1 MVLYSKK
8 LSYIW
13 NDENVFGYLLQVNH
27 EKCKSVL
34 HVEFNNVEVQ
44 LSEEDNETD
53 GTDEVEIKYI
63 WNKMK

>member
-63 WNKMK
+63 